1 MQPVR
6 RRCVSCCTRRAAAPS
21 LVLVQEELEASQNP
35 CHSRQEELE
44 TKPLCDWPHLVRMS
58 RGDRLEAASGVTSRR
73 EDDATRKPF
82 GLSVLRR
89 CIMYKVVSGGGS
101 TDNSPPNQGRR
112 TLPRSPSRGL
122 TRGTPMPSTT
132 LSTLSA
138 ITIWGLIRRERLR
151 QAHARRP
158 RTLVSLVAALLSR
171 SSSRS
176 GSLSTLMTTL
186 VHKRATG
193 EVPEQA
199 ARVPKAEV

>member
-1 MQPVR
+1 MASPSANVPRRQIRGSQRRDQP
-6 RRCVSCCTRRAAAPS
+6 
-21 LVLVQEELEASQNP
+21 
-35 CHSRQEELE
+35 
-44 TKPLCDWPHLVRMS
+44 S
-58 RGDRLEAASGVTSRR
+58 RGRRDAKAIRAVGTSTVHHV
-73 EDDATRKPF
+73 D
-82 GLSVLRR
+82 
-89 CIMYKVVSGGGS
+89 YKVVSGGGS